1 MIDKK
6 TEEEILKE
14 IRKVRFGKV
23 EIELT
28 ENAGHVDIIT
38 TNRKRIVK
46 QKPYIK
52 FEHDKTNIKHEG

>member
-14 IRKVRFGKV
+14 IRKVRFGEVK
-23 EIELT
+23 IELT

-38 TNRKRIVK
+38 TSRKRIAK
-46 QKPYIK
+46 LRPYIK
-52 FEHDKTNIKHEG
+52 FEHDKTNIQHEG